1 MFLIGEEVFILSV
14 IDRFMI
20 GIAIVSFV
28 VFLMLLILV
37 FRLVERKEVLKWLV
51 YVFCMALIVNLGLT
65 FWFMLQQNVL
75 FTMGLAAILTI
86 LILPVVLYSL
96 MSFCYVLC
104 IFGAY
109 ESSVRLRIVRELDEA
124 GTEGLSWED
133 ILKRYNDDTILKIRL
148 ARFISSKEL
157 NFDGTYYQVQ
167 RTHNVFSFFVKIS
180 HLMKKIY
187 GLS

>member
-65 FWFMLQQNVL
+65 GWFMLQQNVL
-75 FTMGLAAILTI
+75 FTMGVAAILTI

-148 ARFISSKEL
+148 GRLVASKEL
-157 NFDGTYYQVQ
+157 SFDGTHYRLERKY
-167 RTHNVFSFFVKIS
+167 NAFSFITLLS
-180 HLMKKIY
+180 RIIKKFY
-187 GLS
+187 GL